1 MKTFAVEEL
10 PAAAP
15 YSKEVFDELGMR
27 GINCGCGSFLRPA
40 CLNVDRLQ
48 MADGAGNTP
57 RPGKLARVQID
68 DETVYYMQHDLEKAF
83 PLPDAAF
90 DWGYSEHF
98 IEHVSPAQ
106 AIDWLTEMRRII
118 KPGGLLRLTTPDLR
132 KYIEGYLDPEGA
144 FFELHKQRLELS
156 TGNKGSVPPRRA
168 WMVNQIFRF
177 FEHQWIYDFDEIV
190 YAATCAGFD
199 RARIF
204 REEFQSGLLENVAM
218 LDFAERNDETLY
230 VEMMV

>member
-15 YSKEVFDELGMR
+15 YSREIFRELGTR
-27 GINCGCGSFLRPA
+27 GINCGCGTFLRPA
-40 CLNVDRLQ
+40 CLNVDRLP
-48 MADGAGNTP
+48 MADAAGNTP
-57 RPGKLARVQID
+57 GPGRLARVQID
-68 DETVYYMQHDLEKAF
+68 DGTVYYMQHDLEKTF

-106 AIDWLTEMRRII
+106 AIDWLAEMRRII

-132 KYIEGYLDPEGA
+132 KYIEGYLDPAGA
-144 FFELHKQRLELS
+144 FFELHKQRIELS

-190 YAATCAGFD
+190 HAATSAGFD
-199 RARIF
+199 RTRIF
-204 REEFQSGLLENVAM
+204 REEFQSGILEDVAM
-218 LDFAERNDETLY
+218 LDFPERNDETLY